1 MADADGGIA
10 GLKVLVV
17 DDTAT
22 NRQMLQIF
30 LKKLGCEPLLAEDGV
45 SAITIF
51 EREAPDVV
59 LMDVMMPVMDGY
71 EAARRIKAR
80 CADRWVPVVF
90 ISALDKSENLV
101 AGLEAGGDDYLPK
114 PVDFTVLTAKL
125 RSLARTLTMQHSL
138 DENRRRTEAI
148 TDNITDCV
156 ITISGEGIIQS
167 VNTAV
172 TTLFGYRAE
181 ELLGRNVS
189 MLMPEPHRSAHDGYL
204 SRYVHGGVPTVIGVP
219 HREVTAR
226 TKDGTLIPMELTATE
241 MRFNGKRLFVGV
253 MHDIRARLA
262 AEQAAREHAATL
274 QRYHDD
280 KEAETQLAS
289 AVMLRVMQRKTLADP
304 SLHHWMMPAT
314 DFSGDIIAVARTS
327 DGRLCALL
335 ADATGH
341 GLAAAISVLPV
352 LTSFYSLV
360 ENDFPLGY
368 IAYEIN
374 RQLLAFMPVGRFVAA
389 SLISFDEKRQAA
401 DLWMGGMPDLLLLG
415 PDGTVL
421 HRAVS
426 STLPLGI
433 VEFDED
439 MAEIAKIACPAGSQ
453 WVLASDG
460 LLEAQNDAGE
470 AFGAERLLGALAGA
484 SRERRL
490 DAVRAAFR
498 QHMGGAAPQD
508 DVSVLMIDC

>member
-30 LKKLGCEPLLAEDGV
+30 LRKLGCEPLLAEDGL
-45 SAITIF
+45 SAIGIF

-71 EAARRIKAR
+71 EATRRIKAR

-114 PVDFTVLTAKL
+114 PVDFTILTAKL
-125 RSLARTLTMQHSL
+125 RSLARTLAMQRSL

-148 TDNITDCV
+148 TDNISDCV
-156 ITISGEGIIQS
+156 ITIDGEGIIQS

-172 TTLFGYRAE
+172 TTLFGYQAE

-189 MLMPEPHRSAHDGYL
+189 MLMPEPHRSAHDGYI
-204 SRYVHGGVPTVIGVP
+204 RAYMEGGMPKIIGVP
-219 HREVTAR
+219 NRSATALA
-226 TKDGTLIPMELTATE
+226 KDGGLIPMELTTTE

-253 MHDIRARLA
+253 LHDIRARLA
-262 AEQAAREHAATL
+262 AEEGAREHAATL

-289 AVMLRVMQRKTLADP
+289 GIMHRVMQRQTLADP
-304 SLHHWMMPAT
+304 RLHHWMMPAT
-314 DFSGDIIAVARTS
+314 DFSGDVIAAARAP

-341 GLAAAISVLPV
+341 GLAAAISALPV

-360 ENDFPLGY
+360 EHDFPIGY

-389 SLISFDEKRQAA
+389 GIVGFDAKRGTT
-401 DLWMGGMPDLLLLG
+401 DVWLGGIPDLLLLG
-415 PDGTVL
+415 PDGGVL

-426 STLPLGI
+426 SNLPLGI
-433 VEFDED
+433 VEFDDATTAVEQ
-439 MAEIAKIACPAGSQ
+439 IASPPGSQ

-460 LLEAQNDAGE
+460 LVEAQNDVDE
-470 AFGAERLLGALAGA
+470 AFGAERLMGAFAGA

-490 DAVRAAFR
+490 DALRAAFR
-498 QHMGGAAPQD
+498 GHMGGGPPQD
-508 DVSVLMIDC
+508 DVSVLLIDC